1 MTEVMKQVE
10 VATKSC
16 PKGGK
21 NIKIEIRPQ
30 VQIIKPSSLNYK
42 VSL

>member
-10 VATKSC
+10 AGSKS
-16 PKGGK
+16 KGGK

-42 VSL
+42 VSLP